1 MNADNTGYEL
11 ILNASEGALQLAVTW
26 DEELLCFEEWR
37 GKKGASEIL
46 ADALAEIFR
55 RLDIGAVNLRRIA
68 CVTGPGS
75 FTGIRVI
82 LSTAAALR
90 RTSQAQLASLSYLQ
104 ALAATAVMYREA
116 LYPANIAVL
125 THARRNLVH
134 FQKFRSYGPVIPPV
148 AESEV
153 VLVEPERALMELAGS
168 GAIVCGS
175 GLERYPEVFALP
187 VTGKGPDKAPDLTLL
202 SRLRHPSA
210 QALCL
215 LARHGDYFPNDLEPT
230 YTRGC
235 DAVENLEKM
244 PDSGEKLELLNNL
257 LQKRPA
263 SEE

>member
-1 MNADNTGYEL
+1 MSENNTGYEL
-11 ILNASEGALQLAVTW
+11 ILNASEGALQIAVTF
-26 DEELLCFEEWR
+26 DEELLCFEEWHA
-37 GKKGASEIL
+37 KNGASEIL

-55 RLDIGAVNLRRIA
+55 RLGIAAGNFRRIA

-82 LSTAAALR
+82 LTTAAALR
-90 RTSQAQLASLSYLQ
+90 RTSHAQLASLSYLQ

-125 THARRNLVH
+125 THARRNLAH

-148 AESEV
+148 AESDIT
-153 VLVEPERALMELAGS
+153 LVEPERALMELAGS
-168 GAIVCGS
+168 GAIVCG
-175 GLERYPEVFALP
+175 GAIERNPDIFALP
-187 VTGKGPDKAPDLTLL
+187 VTGKGPEKAPDLIILP
-202 SRLRHPSA
+202 RLRHPSV

-235 DAVENLEKM
+235 DAVENLEKT
-244 PDSGEKLELLNNL
+244 PGNEDKLELLDSIL
-257 LQKRPA
+257 HEKPLGG
-263 SEE
+263 E